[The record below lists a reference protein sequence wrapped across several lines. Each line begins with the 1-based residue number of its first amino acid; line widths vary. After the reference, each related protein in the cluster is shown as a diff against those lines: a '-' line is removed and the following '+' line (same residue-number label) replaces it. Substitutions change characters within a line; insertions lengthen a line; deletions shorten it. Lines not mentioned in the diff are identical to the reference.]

1 MRILITGG
9 AGFIGSAVIRFLMKT
24 RPTYQIANVDK
35 LTYASSLES
44 LGSVSS
50 NPRYSFMRADIG
62 DRKMIDAIFGRFQ
75 PDAIMHLAAETHV
88 DRSIDAPMA
97 FVQTN
102 IVGTAT
108 LLSAALKFW
117 ETLPNERAARFRFHH
132 ISTDEVFGSLGIDG
146 KFNEETRYDPNS
158 PYSASKASADHLVR
172 AWHKTFGLPIV
183 ISNCSNNYGPY
194 QFPEKLIPL
203 MIINGLDE
211 RPLPIYGTGRNVR
224 DWLYVD
230 DHARA
235 LVEILERGSPGSSYN
250 IGGDCERTNLG
261 VVQEVCHLLDGLR
274 PRKSGQSYTDLIT
287 YVTDRPGHDQR
298 YAMDNTKIS
307 GELSWAPEET
317 FETGINKTV
326 SWYLDNQAWWRTIQK
341 KASYQNE
348 RLGLRPPASS
358 P

>member
-132 ISTDEVFGSLGIDG
+132 ISTDEVFGSLGID
-146 KFNEETRYDPNS
+146 
-158 PYSASKASADHLVR
+158 
-172 AWHKTFGLPIV
+172 
-183 ISNCSNNYGPY
+183 
-194 QFPEKLIPL
+194 
-203 MIINGLDE
+203 
-211 RPLPIYGTGRNVR
+211 
-224 DWLYVD
+224 
-230 DHARA
+230 
-235 LVEILERGSPGSSYN
+235 
-250 IGGDCERTNLG
+250 
-261 VVQEVCHLLDGLR
+261 
-274 PRKSGQSYTDLIT
+274 
-287 YVTDRPGHDQR
+287 
-298 YAMDNTKIS
+298 
-307 GELSWAPEET
+307 
-317 FETGINKTV
+317 
-326 SWYLDNQAWWRTIQK
+326 
-341 KASYQNE
+341 
-348 RLGLRPPASS
+348 
-358 P
+358 